1 MTPAIST
8 AMPGTNG
15 DLNAWRASFEELQ
28 RRESAAA
35 PPWLAAL
42 RRRGWS
48 LFEEHGMPRPDQ
60 EEWRFTSAAALERL
74 PFQPALEPAKGP
86 PPADLLPPRAAA
98 EASPRL
104 VFVDGFM
111 APAWSRLEGLPD
123 GVRIR
128 SLAEVMRLPEPGLEP
143 HLFGCAEVVDHGLAA
158 LNMAFFE
165 DGAVVEV
172 AAGVDVP
179 EPIHVIHLATGR
191 AIEAT
196 FHLHHLWI
204 ARPGSRI
211 KIIEHYESAL
221 AGAYVTNVMTELVA
235 GEDAIV
241 EHGRWQAEGL
251 EAVHV
256 ASVQARLGPRA
267 RFASHSISAGAR
279 LARHDFRSRMEGE
292 GGETL
297 FNGLY
302 LGMGE
307 QIVDHHTTIDHAAAH
322 CGSHQ
327 HYHGILDGR
336 ARGVFNGKIMVRP
349 GAQKTDAK
357 QTNRNLLLSKDAMV
371 HTKPQLEI
379 FADDV
384 RCTHGATVGQ
394 LDADALF
401 FLRARG
407 LDEPGARR
415 LLMHAFAAD
424 ILDRVSVEAWR
435 ERLDREVMAW
445 FESLDAPAAGSPATA
460 KELS

>member
-1 MTPAIST
+1 MTPAIS
-8 AMPGTNG
+8 AAIPGTSV

-35 PPWLAAL
+35 PGWLAGL

-60 EEWRFTSAAALERL
+60 EEWRFTSVAALARL
-74 PFQPALEPAKGP
+74 PFQPALEPAEGQRP
-86 PPADLLPPRAAA
+86 GDLLPPQAAA
-98 EASPRL
+98 ETGPRL
-104 VFVDGFM
+104 VFVDGFF
-111 APAWSRLEGLPD
+111 APGWSRLEGLPD
-123 GVRIR
+123 GVRVR
-128 SLAEVMRLPEPGLEP
+128 SLAEVMKLPEPGLEP

-172 AAGVDVP
+172 GAGVAVP
-179 EPIHVIHLATGR
+179 EPIHVIHLASGR
-191 AIEAT
+191 ALQAT

-204 ARPGSRI
+204 AGPGSRI
-211 KIIEHYESAL
+211 KIVEHYESAQ
-221 AGAYVTNVMTELVA
+221 AGAYVTNVMTELAA
-235 GEDAIV
+235 GEGAIV

-267 RFASHSISAGAR
+267 RLVSHSISAGAR

-292 GGETL
+292 GGETM

-307 QIVDHHTTIDHAAAH
+307 QIVDHHTTIDHGAAH

-327 HYHGILDGR
+327 QYHGILDGR

-357 QTNRNLLLSKDAMV
+357 QTNRNLLLSRDAMV

-394 LDADALF
+394 MDADALF

-407 LDEPGARR
+407 MDELGARR
-415 LLMHAFAAD
+415 LLMRAFAGG
-424 ILDRVSVEAWR
+424 ILDGVSIEGWR
-435 ERLDREVMAW
+435 ERLDREVTAW
-445 FESLDAPAAGSPATA
+445 FESLEAPAAGSSAAA